1 VFFVCV
7 GDEGFGH
14 PHGLF
19 FIFSKLKI
27 ISFARPRRLRQ
38 VLATARLVY
47 RFALF
52 ESNLPCKTK
61 MLQYIR
67 IGTLMFCVGDEG
79 FKWNSIRKEIL
90 KWNRF
95 LMENNVIIESEI
107 RFQRA

>member
-1 VFFVCV
+1 MQNILFFHNIHYTKNTYNYVFFVCV

-38 VLATARLVY
+38 VLAPARLVY
-47 RFALF
+47 RFTLF

-61 MLQYIR
+61 MFQYIR

-79 FKWNSIRKEIL
+79 FEPPT
-90 KWNRF
+90 F
-95 LMENNVIIESEI
+95 AV
-107 RFQRA
+107 